1 MTTAHKPTFKPC
13 VGGSNQGGNKLY
25 IPTKQFSSR
34 DLPGHLKIKVRR
46 EGQGSY
52 KDILTKDFKNEL
64 LIKELKPKGIDNNFV
79 DYEDAENDTN
89 QSKLKLN

>member
-1 MTTAHKPTFKPC
+1 MTTAHKPTFKPS

-52 KDILTKDFKNEL
+52 KDIRKKDFKSEL
-64 LIKELKPKGIDNNFV
+64 LARESKPNKNKNLVEYEGGENDNNLSN
-79 DYEDAENDTN
+79 YI
-89 QSKLKLN
+89 

>member
-34 DLPGHLKIKVRR
+34 DLPGHLKIKVRNKKKT
-46 EGQGSY
+46 Y
-52 KDILTKDFKNEL
+52 KTLRIFYL
-64 LIKELKPKGIDNNFV
+64 L
-79 DYEDAENDTN
+79 
-89 QSKLKLN
+89 